1 VDSYILQQGAN
12 YAMAKRLQHWR
23 AVGDRTDGIV
33 VESPFPTSIQHNFS
47 LSIQQHLKKNATLPS
62 RMPPSSQVSTNV
74 APASSTTSVTKNKL
88 LEAGFGGSKYLY
100 SLVTS

>member
-1 VDSYILQQGAN
+1 
-12 YAMAKRLQHWR
+12 
-23 AVGDRTDGIV
+23 
-33 VESPFPTSIQHNFS
+33 
-47 LSIQQHLKKNATLPS
+47 
-62 RMPPSSQVSTNV
+62 MPPSSQVSTNV